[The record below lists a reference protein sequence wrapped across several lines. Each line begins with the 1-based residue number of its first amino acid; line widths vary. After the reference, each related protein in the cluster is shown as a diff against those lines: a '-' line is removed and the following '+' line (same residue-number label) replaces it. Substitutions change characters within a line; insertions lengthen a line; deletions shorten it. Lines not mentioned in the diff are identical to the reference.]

1 MIYELI
7 FSATGR
13 TEKVLDIIS
22 GRFDGEKTRI
32 DMSAPDF
39 DGSRYNITAE
49 DFCIFATS
57 VFEGRIPSPALK
69 NLKKLAGNGAKIL
82 LVAVFGNRAVDDCLL
97 EMKNETARLGFVPFA
112 AIESSVQHSL
122 VTQVESTRPDRD
134 DVTELEAFA
143 DSVKQLMT
151 DGVSGQLN
159 VPGNY
164 PYIEMGGVALKP
176 ECDDSCIGCG
186 LCAEK
191 CPTGAIDPANP
202 VLTDKEKCITC
213 MRCVEICPVN
223 ARSISEAILNMAY
236 TRMKPKFDGRKPN
249 KLYTPQ

>member
-1 MIYELI
+1 MIYELL

-13 TEKVLDIIS
+13 TEKVLDIVS
-22 GRFDGEKTRI
+22 GSWTGEKQRL
-32 DMSAPDF
+32 DLSDPDF

-57 VFEGRIPSPALK
+57 VFEGRIPSPAVK

-122 VTQVESTRPDRD
+122 VTQVESARPDRE
-134 DVTELEAFA
+134 DVKELKAFA
-143 DSVKQLMT
+143 ETVKQLLAE
-151 DGVSGQLN
+151 GVSGQLN

-191 CPTGAIDPANP
+191 CPTGAIDPDNP
-202 VLTDKEKCITC
+202 MLTDNAACITC

-223 ARSISEAILNMAY
+223 ARGVSEAILDRAY

-249 KLYTPQ
+249 RLYTPQ